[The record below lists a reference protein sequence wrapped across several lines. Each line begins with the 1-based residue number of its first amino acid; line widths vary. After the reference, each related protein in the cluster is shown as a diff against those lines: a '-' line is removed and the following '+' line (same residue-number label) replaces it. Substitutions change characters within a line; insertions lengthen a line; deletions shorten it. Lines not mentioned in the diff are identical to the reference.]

1 VGWLSVN
8 IDFSNRG
15 VLLVGA
21 GRVGLRKLEDLLA
34 AEAKVTVVEPKA
46 DPHVLNLAERGA
58 IELVPEF
65 GEALLDS
72 NPWVFV
78 AIDDA
83 DKAGEIA
90 ALAKARG
97 LMVNVADRLPD
108 CGFIMPALVDDP
120 PFRLAVSTGGHSPA
134 LSARVARD
142 LRRQFAGYGAL
153 ARLLGRIR
161 PLVLDSGLELPE
173 RKRIFA
179 SLADDLGLVVCLGRR
194 DLKGLKEAVAR
205 HLGTVAVPKDFLW
218 LD

>member
-1 VGWLSVN
+1 MGWLSVN

-21 GRVGLRKLEDLLA
+21 GRVGLRKLDDLLA
-34 AEAKVTVVEPKA
+34 TGARVTVVEPKA
-46 DPHVLNLAERGA
+46 DPYVRNLAESGA
-58 IELVPEF
+58 IELASEF
-65 GEALLDS
+65 GEALLES
-72 NPWVFV
+72 HPWVFV
-78 AIDDA
+78 AIDDT
-83 DKAGEIA
+83 DKAGKIA

-97 LMVNVADRLPD
+97 LMVNVADRPAE

-120 PFRLAVSTGGHSPA
+120 PFRVAVSTCGHSPA

-153 ARLLGRIR
+153 ARLFGRLR
-161 PLVLDSGLELPE
+161 PLVMKSGLDLAE

-179 SLADDLGLVVCLGRR
+179 ALADDLGLAACLGRR
-194 DLKGLKEAVAR
+194 DLKGLKEAVVR
-205 HLGTVAVPKDFLW
+205 HMGPVAVPQDFRW